1 MARERSEPRRHFW
14 RILSERSE
22 RSERSELCAGP
33 WTRAPQ
39 GSLSAAKA
47 ASVDRRAPPG
57 QPFAATETFTPT
69 QTLKVRNVPKADAAP
84 ASRDLAPCSAVE
96 STE

>member
-1 MARERSEPRRHFW
+1 MARERSEPRKHFW

-33 WTRAPQ
+33 GTRAPQ

-47 ASVDRRAPPG
+47 ASVARRAPPG
-57 QPFAATETFTPT
+57 RPFAATVSRM
-69 QTLKVRNVPKADAAP
+69 QTNVRNVPQADTSAITAP
-84 ASRDLAPCSAVE
+84 QPRA
-96 STE
+96 

>member
-1 MARERSEPRRHFW
+1 MARERSEPRELTW

-57 QPFAATETFTPT
+57 QPFAATEHSTPT
-69 QTLKVRNVPKADAAP
+69 KSLIVRNVPQADV
-84 ASRDLAPCSAVE
+84 RKSARHF
-96 STE
+96 